1 MLRRRPIFRAAWL
14 ASLLAGVALLPGFQA
29 RPARAASADEPKPLS
44 TKVFDSYTN
53 CKADGGMKNPN
64 LKIAFAQTD
73 LNTPWRV
80 TELKSFEL
88 WEKKLCIPHFIWN
101 QANEDVSKQL
111 TNVAS
116 LLAQKPDVLL
126 LDPEADQPLVPA
138 IKMAREPHVPMIVI
152 DRKLPVPPGPDTY
165 EMIITI
171 DNYIIGRRSAE
182 AWIEKLKAAQKTS
195 SPKGNLAII
204 MGGVG
209 QDAANERDRGVA
221 DAIKPYPGIKIV
233 ATQSGDWTREGGR
246 RVMQAYLQQF
256 APGQLA
262 GVFAASDESM
272 VGARQALEAAHRTDL
287 DGWFFSGD
295 GQLEGI
301 EAVADGF
308 NIATTQSNPKYGK
321 PALQA
326 AIAIAQGA
334 KLPGRSYLEEI
345 KTFTCLTEKD
355 CEATKAYIAELKA
368 TGSEF

>member
-1 MLRRRPIFRAAWL
+1 MLRRRSIFRAAWL
-14 ASLLAGVALLPGFQA
+14 AGLLAGVALLPGFQA

-138 IKMAREPHVPMIVI
+138 IKMAREAHVPMIVI
-152 DRKLPVPPGPDTY
+152 DRKLPVPPGPDAY
-165 EMIITI
+165 EMIVTI

-221 DAIKPYPGIKIV
+221 DAIKPYPGLKIV

-246 RVMQAYLQQF
+246 RVMQAYLQQL

-262 GVFAASDESM
+262 GVFAASAESM
-272 VGARQALEAAHRTDL
+272 AGAASSRGGSPHRPRWMVFLGRWSTRGDRGRRRRIQRRHHAVQPEIWEAGAAGRHR
-287 DGWFFSGD
+287 
-295 GQLEGI
+295 
-301 EAVADGF
+301 V
-308 NIATTQSNPKYGK
+308 
-321 PALQA
+321 
-326 AIAIAQGA
+326 AQGA